1 MLFLFR
7 CLCNKPRASRTP
19 LLLHLSPLRELIHN
33 LLVTLV
39 RRRLALL
46 VLPLLSLQQLLHRE
60 PERVRVQ
67 RLLRLA
73 QRKSPRSLVH
83 AVQLRL
89 ADPHDLPVDVLL
101 LVVVVGEARLPVP
114 QVDQP
119 RLPQQA
125 EVEALE
131 PQVVD
136 PLQAVLAEVLQV
148 RVEQRHLARLLDDQ
162 EPSRE
167 RATKRPRL
175 LLRVRPAGV
184 RNQRLVGGEREPVGQ
199 RVLLEVTGCN
209 NRDIHA
215 LIAQIAAG
223 LGHGAHAEIVL
234 GQREKAVHSRVNGKN
249 RDDSEWQSNQ
259 WGQFIV

>member
-19 LLLHLSPLRELIHN
+19 LLLHLSPLRELLHN

-46 VLPLLSLQQLLHRE
+46 VLLSLQQLLHRE
-60 PERVRVQ
+60 PERVRVR
-67 RLLRLA
+67 RLLCLA
-73 QRKSPRSLVH
+73 HRKSPRSLVH

-101 LVVVVGEARLPVP
+101 LVVVVRQARLPVP

-136 PLQAVLAEVLQV
+136 
-148 RVEQRHLARLLDDQ
+148 
-162 EPSRE
+162 
-167 RATKRPRL
+167 RL

-184 RNQRLVGGEREPVGQ
+184 GNQRLVGG
-199 RVLLEVTGCN
+199 
-209 NRDIHA
+209 
-215 LIAQIAAG
+215 
-223 LGHGAHAEIVL
+223 
-234 GQREKAVHSRVNGKN
+234 
-249 RDDSEWQSNQ
+249 
-259 WGQFIV
+259 